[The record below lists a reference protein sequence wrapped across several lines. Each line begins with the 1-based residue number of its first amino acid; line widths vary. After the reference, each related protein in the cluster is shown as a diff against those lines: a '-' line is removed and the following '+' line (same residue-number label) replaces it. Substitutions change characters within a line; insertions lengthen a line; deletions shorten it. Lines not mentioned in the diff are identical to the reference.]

1 MYYGIAKAG
10 DPESTIAFS
19 MTFAEQAAQMMRSAS
34 SIETPDLSEEIEGL
48 AATKQSEKKN
58 KSSNELLS
66 CTLDE
71 FSRKVKDGRLLI
83 GYSWNEAQKQ
93 MIPDIDSIWDSYEC
107 SESERRMIVRVFMS
121 LQEKLAM
128 IRKSI
133 TFDEIMDSSATVE
146 NLLLMGPPG
155 CGKTYGV
162 AAMCAALGLP
172 LGVYV
177 CQSNMEESHVEGDA
191 KIINGAI
198 QTVPSIVR

>member
-1 MYYGIAKAG
+1 MYYGNAKAG

-121 LQEKLAM
+121 LQEKLTM
-128 IRKSI
+128 IRKSRTI
-133 TFDEIMDSSATVE
+133 DEIMDSSATVE
-146 NLLLMGPPG
+146 NILLMGPPG

-162 AAMCAALGLP
+162 AAMCSALGLP
-172 LGVYV
+172 LGVHV

-191 KIINGAI
+191 SGSAI
-198 QTVPSIVR
+198 